1 MRPSDRLR
9 PYVASYA
16 EYDMSGWPWD
26 RHRGFPDGTL
36 NLVISIDAP
45 LIIRQAGQADLEVKA
60 TISGLRAGPL
70 DIIHPGWGQ
79 GVQIEITPPG
89 SRALLGLPAAELANG
104 VWALHEVIGTRADEL
119 LENLLEQPGPKER
132 ARTLDAVL
140 SGWVH
145 DVKYPSVVDATW
157 RRLVASAGSV
167 SIMRLAD
174 EAGLSR
180 RHLSEVLRTEIGL
193 TPKTAARVL
202 RFAHARMNLRTGRT
216 TTLADT
222 AVSLRLLRPGTP
234 DQRVEE
240 SGRLFAGPVDRR
252 GAPVSPRPRHVRRR
266 KLIA

>member
-1 MRPSDRLR
+1 
-9 PYVASYA
+9 
-16 EYDMSGWPWD
+16 MSGWPWD
-26 RHRGFPDGTL
+26 RHRGLPDGTL

-119 LENLLEQPGPKER
+119 LESLLEQPGPKER

-140 SGWVH
+140 SGWIH

-202 RFAHARMNLRTGRT
+202 RFAHARMNLRTGRDDH
-216 TTLADT
+216 ARGYRGQ
-222 AVSLRLLRPGTP
+222 LRLLRPGTP